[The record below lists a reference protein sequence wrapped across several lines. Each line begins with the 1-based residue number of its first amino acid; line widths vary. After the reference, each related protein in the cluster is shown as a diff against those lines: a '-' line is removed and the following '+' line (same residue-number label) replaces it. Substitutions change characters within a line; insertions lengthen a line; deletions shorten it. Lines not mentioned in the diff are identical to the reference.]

1 MIIVPIISTTNRFM
15 KIKWLI
21 SSLLCASFFNVLL
34 AQTNSYIKTSD
45 GVTVFTDP
53 FITGTSNAVKLEV
66 VADNMI
72 RVLMINLFI
81 PVFNIVVYLLAAKRL
96 LPFKYRELLFDY
108 GFVFLVLQIIAVIV
122 TYYFWMQKR
131 FRMVA
136 IIIFVIYI
144 LLGVFSDYI
153 FPTLYLND

>member
-1 MIIVPIISTTNRFM
+1 
-15 KIKWLI
+15 
-21 SSLLCASFFNVLL
+21 
-34 AQTNSYIKTSD
+34 
-45 GVTVFTDP
+45 
-53 FITGTSNAVKLEV
+53 
-66 VADNMI
+66 
-72 RVLMINLFI
+72 MINLFI

-122 TYYFWMQKR
+122 TYYFWVQKR